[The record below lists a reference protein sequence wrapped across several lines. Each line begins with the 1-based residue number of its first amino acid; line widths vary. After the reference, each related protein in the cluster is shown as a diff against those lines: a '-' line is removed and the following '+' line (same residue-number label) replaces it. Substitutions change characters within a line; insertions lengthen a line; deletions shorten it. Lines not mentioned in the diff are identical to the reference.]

1 MFCLF
6 LAANVERKNKI
17 PNKMLLF
24 LRKDIV
30 FCHLYPSGGD
40 FRKRRNVLFHTSKCF
55 LLKAETFFKKPV
67 AFLAFVW
74 RSLWKGMGKKPSGDP
89 SGRVQTMRLNRAV
102 VGVGSCGRWSRIVR
116 SLEPD
121 CAVVEAD
128 CAVVFF
134 CIDQS
139 MRRYCAVVATPLSA
153 PCWQRVQT
161 WSGRGVSECFLML
174 VCRILCGIQ
183 PLLQFLCG
191 RCRVRSF
198 RSANEWHRFPVRIP
212 SGRS

>member
-1 MFCLF
+1 
-6 LAANVERKNKI
+6 
-17 PNKMLLF
+17 MLLF
-24 LRKDIV
+24 FEKSIV

-67 AFLAFVW
+67 AFWLLSGDLCGRGWEKAVW
-74 RSLWKGMGKKPSGDP
+74 RSFWKGADD
-89 SGRVQTMRLNRAV
+89 AAE
-102 VGVGSCGRWSRIVR
+102 SCGRWSRIVR
-116 SLEPD
+116 SLRP
-121 CAVVEAD
+121 D

>member
-24 LRKDIV
+24 FEKSIV
-30 FCHLYPSGGD
+30 FCHLYPFGGD

-67 AFLAFVW
+67 AFWLLSGDLCGRGWEKAVW
-74 RSLWKGMGKKPSGDP
+74 RSFWKGADD
-89 SGRVQTMRLNRAV
+89 AAE
-102 VGVGSCGRWSRIVR
+102 SCGRWSRIVR
-116 SLEPD
+116 SLRPD
-121 CAVVEAD
+121 CAVVT
-128 CAVVFF
+128 
-134 CIDQS
+134 
-139 MRRYCAVVATPLSA
+139 TPLSA

>member
-1 MFCLF
+1 MYVISGLCVPGLRVFYDLF
-6 LAANVERKNKI
+6 K
-17 PNKMLLF
+17 
-24 LRKDIV
+24 
-30 FCHLYPSGGD
+30 
-40 FRKRRNVLFHTSKCF
+40 F
-55 LLKAETFFKKPV
+55 LLSSRKE
-67 AFLAFVW
+67 
-74 RSLWKGMGKKPSGDP
+74 RSADCSAPFAAGPAGLILGMG
-89 SGRVQTMRLNRAV
+89 LNHMVIAA
-102 VGVGSCGRWSRIVR
+102 GSCGR
-116 SLEPD
+116 
-121 CAVVEAD
+121 
-128 CAVVFF
+128 FF

>member
-24 LRKDIV
+24 FEKSIV

-67 AFLAFVW
+67 AFWLLSGDLCGRGWEKAVW
-74 RSLWKGMGKKPSGDP
+74 RSFWKGADD
-89 SGRVQTMRLNRAV
+89 AAE
-102 VGVGSCGRWSRIVR
+102 SCGRWSRIVR

-121 CAVVEAD
+121 CAVV
-128 CAVVFF
+128 FF
-134 CIDQS
+134 ALTSQCEGIVRSLQ
-139 MRRYCAVVATPLSA
+139 R
-153 PCWQRVQT
+153 PCLLHA
-161 WSGRGVSECFLML
+161 GRGCRHGADGVFLN
-174 VCRILCGIQ
+174 V
-183 PLLQFLCG
+183 FLCLFAEFFVEFNH
-191 RCRVRSF
+191 CFNSF
-198 RSANEWHRFPVRIP
+198 AEDVE
-212 SGRS
+212 